1 MENKQELL
9 TLIQSYA
16 TAFKSGDQYLLKLM
30 TKQIQDYL
38 ETVNLVKIEEAN

>member
-1 MENKQELL
+1 MEDKQDIL

-16 TAFKSGDQYLLKLM
+16 VAFKSGDQYLIKLI

-38 ETVNLVKIEEAN
+38 ESVNIVKIEEIN